1 MATIESVLT
10 KLLGGKAAAFFM
22 KNLQLI
28 AAVILTV
35 LICVVCQIQIGVG
48 RDIEIPVTI
57 QTQGNEVSLGTPSPD
72 KVRVSLAGGSSLV
85 NSLTGREL
93 KLVLNT
99 RQAKKKEKDNIT
111 ICTWAVNTA
120 DIKVPLNLQIRF
132 LRITNVSPGII
143 DLSLDKFITKEL
155 PVEAVWN
162 ENELP
167 AGYKIGKVTIEPKK
181 VTVTAPSSKFSLLKK
196 IRTTQIPL
204 NNITRSFDCDQELDK
219 GKYTDIDFDRKNVQV
234 QVEVLRRTST
244 RSFKTLPVRIL
255 IPSASRQQ
263 TMACE
268 IVSNPT
274 VDLEVSGE
282 ENVINALRR
291 EDIFIFANI
300 SEFLKPGL
308 YQIDL
313 RCAIDKN
320 GISAFKITPPKVNV
334 KLEQISRR

>member
-1 MATIESVLT
+1 MATFESALS

-22 KNLQLI
+22 KNLLLI

-35 LICVVCQIQIGVG
+35 QIWLAIRYQLQID
-48 RDIEIPVTI
+48 REIEIPVTI
-57 QTQGNEVSLGTPSPD
+57 QTQGDEVPLGTPSPD
-72 KVRVSLAGGSSLV
+72 KVRVSLAGPSSLV
-85 NSLTGREL
+85 NNLTGRV

-99 RQAKKKEKDNIT
+99 GQAKKKEEGNISR
-111 ICTWAVNTA
+111 CTWTVSTSNIEAP
-120 DIKVPLNLQIRF
+120 IG
-132 LRITNVSPGII
+132 LRIKNVSPEII
-143 DLSLDKFITKEL
+143 NLSLDKFISDEL
-155 PVEAVWN
+155 TVEAVWN

-167 AGYKIGKVTIEPKK
+167 AGYKVGNVTIEPKK
-181 VTVTAPSSKFSLLKK
+181 VKVRAPSSKLSLLKK
-196 IRTTQIPL
+196 IRTTPIPL
-204 NNITRSFDCDQELDK
+204 NNITHSFGCDQGLDK

-234 QVEVLRRTST
+234 QVEIRRRNRT

-263 TMACE
+263 AMACE

-291 EDIFIFANI
+291 ENIFIFANI
-300 SEFLKPGL
+300 SEFQKPGL

-313 RCAIDKN
+313 RCAIEKN
-320 GISAFKITPPKVNV
+320 GISAFKITPAKVNV
-334 KLEQISRR
+334 KLERISRR